1 MEITEIVD
9 EEERIA
15 ALEQRVRNMDALVKG
30 IVAEMLDLKTVAMA
44 ISRQDAERDMR
55 EPVKGTDAPVPA
67 ASLSENNPSEGR
79 TVIRQK
85 AASPQDVMPAPA
97 EPAMVRI
104 MQPDGTMKLEPR
116 YGSKKTF

>member
-30 IVAEMLDLKTVAMA
+30 IVAELLDLKTVAMA

-67 ASLSENNPSEGR
+67 ASLSENNPSAGR

>member
-15 ALEQRVRNMDALVKG
+15 ALEQRVRNMDALVRG
-30 IVAEMLDLKTVAMA
+30 LVAELLDLKTVAMA
-44 ISRQDAERDMR
+44 ISRKDAERDRR
-55 EPVKGTDAPVPA
+55 EPEKGTVAPVPS
-67 ASLSENNPSEGR
+67 ASPSVNNSSEGS

-85 AASPQDVMPAPA
+85 AVSPPDVPPAPA

-116 YGSKKTF
+116 YGNKKTL

>member
-30 IVAEMLDLKTVAMA
+30 IVAELLDLKTVAMA

-55 EPVKGTDAPVPA
+55 ELVKGTGAPVPS
-67 ASLSENNPSEGR
+67 ASPSESNPYEGR

-85 AASPQDVMPAPA
+85 AASPQEVMPAPA